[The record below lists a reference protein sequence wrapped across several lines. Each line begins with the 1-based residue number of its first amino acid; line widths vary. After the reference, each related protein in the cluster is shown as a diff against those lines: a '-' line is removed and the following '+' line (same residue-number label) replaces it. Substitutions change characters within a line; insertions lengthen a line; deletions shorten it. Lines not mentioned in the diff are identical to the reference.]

1 MKAFIVSSLLGMT
14 LLLGSNATYSAE
26 LTRQYSCFAGPFESY
41 EKWMGSFAKRSP
53 NASPEQLERFTSM
66 LQTKFPEEVFVK
78 YQNNL
83 DCSFFFY
90 EYEEITVAGFIV
102 SPKEASRFP
111 TIIYN
116 RGGNGN
122 YGAMNFTQLFSDV
135 FGLADRGFTIIGSQY
150 RGAGNPKSPHQDEF
164 GGADVYDVL
173 ALPSLFD
180 DFPSIDPEKVGVMG
194 YSRGAM
200 QTMLALK
207 DGLKAEAAVLV
218 AGAYDLV
225 KELEFRPEMERVFQ
239 HRIPNYESN
248 KMELLQ
254 DRSALLWLDQLDQD
268 TPFLIISGDQDERV
282 DVQQSIT
289 LDKQLRSINFD
300 SELVIFKGD
309 GHTLYRHK
317 EEMFDKV
324 AAFFRQH
331 L

>member
-1 MKAFIVSSLLGMT
+1 MKTFIVSSLLGIT

-41 EKWMGSFAKRSP
+41 DKWMGSFAKRSP
-53 NASPEQLERFTSM
+53 NASPEQVERFTSM
-66 LQTKFPEEVFVK
+66 LQTKFPEEVFIK

-90 EYEEITVAGFIV
+90 EYDGISVAGFIV
-102 SPKEASRFP
+102 APKEAKQLP

-150 RGAGNPKSPHQDEF
+150 RGTGNPKSPHQDEF
-164 GGADVYDVL
+164 GGADVQDVL

-180 DFPSIDPEKVGVMG
+180 HFPSVDPEKVGVMG

-200 QTMLALK
+200 QSMLALK
-207 DGLKAEAAVLV
+207 NGLRAEATVLV

-225 KELEFRPEMERVFQ
+225 KELEFRPEMERVFK
-239 HRIPNYESN
+239 HRIPNYESH
-248 KMELLQ
+248 KIERLQ
-254 DRSALLWLDQLDQD
+254 ERSALLWLDQLDRD
-268 TPFLIISGDQDERV
+268 IPFLIMSGDQDERV
-282 DVQQSIT
+282 DVQQSIK
-289 LDKQLRSINFD
+289 LDEQLSADNFD
-300 SELVIFKGD
+300 SQLVIFKGD
-309 GHTLYRHK
+309 GHTLSRHK
-317 EEMFDKV
+317 EEMVDKV
-324 AAFFRQH
+324 AAFFAQH

>member
-90 EYEEITVAGFIV
+90 EYDEISVAGFIV
-102 SPKEASRFP
+102 APKEATKIP

-150 RGAGNPKSPHQDEF
+150 RGTGNPKSPHQDEF
-164 GGADVYDVL
+164 GGADVNDVL

-180 DFPSIDPEKVGVMG
+180 EFASIDPEKVGVMG

-200 QTMLALK
+200 QSMVALK
-207 DGLKAEAAVLV
+207 HGLNAEAAVLV
-218 AGAYDLV
+218 AGVYDLV
-225 KELEFRPEMERVFQ
+225 EELEFRPEMERVFK
-239 HRIPNYESN
+239 HRIPNYESH
-248 KMELLQ
+248 KIERLQ
-254 DRSALLWLDQLDQD
+254 ERSALLWLDQLELDI
-268 TPFLIISGDQDERV
+268 PFLIISGDQDERV
-282 DVQQSIT
+282 NVQQSIT
-289 LDKQLRSINFD
+289 LHEQLRANDFD
-300 SELVIFKGD
+300 SQLMIFNDD
-309 GHTLYRHK
+309 GHTLSRHK
-317 EEMFDKV
+317 EEMLDKV
-324 AAFFRQH
+324 ATFFAQH